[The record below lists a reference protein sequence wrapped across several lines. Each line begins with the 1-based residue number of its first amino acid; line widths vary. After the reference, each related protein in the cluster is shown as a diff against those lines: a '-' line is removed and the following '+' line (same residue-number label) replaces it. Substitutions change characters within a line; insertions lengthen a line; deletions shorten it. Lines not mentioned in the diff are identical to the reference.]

1 MITSIRLQNFRSYSD
16 SAFEFE
22 PRTNIIVGPNASG
35 KTNLLEAVYYVCS
48 IGAFRASDHQNIK
61 KGESWARID
70 TTTNKNQQRT
80 LKLSI
85 ENNRIKKQIEI
96 DGVEL
101 KRPKNTDVI
110 PVVLFEPNQLY
121 ELVTSPEERRNFLD
135 SLACQIYPENSTTL
149 KDYKRTLSQR
159 NRLLKQDYKD
169 VTNTIFAWDIRL
181 SELAQSIV
189 DKRIKVINEL
199 NKTLTQNYTGIAGG
213 NNTLLTSYESKITNN
228 ASYGSR
234 MLKILEAD
242 LNKDLARGFSSVG
255 PHRDDLS
262 IMLDGNELR
271 GFASRG
277 ETRTA
282 ILALKKCETSL
293 LEEKTRRKP
302 ILLFDDVF
310 SELDGKRRKLL
321 TGFLNDYQTL
331 ITTTDADIIDKS
343 YAQKTNLLELNN

>member
-1 MITSIRLQNFRSYSD
+1 MITSIRLQNFRSYGD
-16 SAFEFE
+16 SAFEFDDG
-22 PRTNIIVGPNASG
+22 TNIIVGPNASG
-35 KTNLLEAVYYVCS
+35 KTNLLEAVYYICS
-48 IGAFRASDHQNIK
+48 MGAFRTSDHQNITIGK
-61 KGESWARID
+61 TWSRID
-70 TTTNKNQQRT
+70 ATTNNNQQRT

-85 ENNRIKKQIEI
+85 ENDLIKKQFEI
-96 DGVEL
+96 DGTVL
-101 KRPKNTDVI
+101 QRPKSSDLI

-121 ELVTSPEERRNFLD
+121 ELVTSPEERRNFID
-135 SLACQIYPENSTTL
+135 KLACQIYPENAVAL

-159 NRLLKQDYKD
+159 NKLLKQDYKYIKQ
-169 VTNTIFAWDIRL
+169 TIFAWDIRL
-181 SELAQSIV
+181 SELAERVV
-189 DKRIKVINEL
+189 DKRKQIIDEL
-199 NKTLTQNYTGIAGG
+199 NKTLDQNYIRIAGAK
-213 NNTLLTSYESKITNN
+213 NSLTTSYMSKIANN
-228 ASYGSR
+228 ASYGSK
-234 MLKILEAD
+234 MLKILGTD
-242 LNKDLARGFSSVG
+242 LEKDMARGFSSVG

-282 ILALKKCETSL
+282 ILALKKCETIL
-293 LEEKTRRKP
+293 LEKKTDQKP

-343 YAQKTNLLELNN
+343 YAQKTHLLKLSS